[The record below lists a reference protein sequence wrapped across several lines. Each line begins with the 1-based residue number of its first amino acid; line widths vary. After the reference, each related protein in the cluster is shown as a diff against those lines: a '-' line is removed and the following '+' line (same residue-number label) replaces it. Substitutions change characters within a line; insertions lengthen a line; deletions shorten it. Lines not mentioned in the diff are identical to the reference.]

1 MEVHYARWN
10 GKGMDVKPVSIC
22 KGDKKA
28 EANAVLE
35 KIMENPTSLL
45 HTLGASDCKENRRDF
60 SLRTTQGGDGGQKT
74 GNLIV
79 EIGGVDEEL
88 VESISNESHHS
99 TCPAKSRLE
108 SSGLMKQV
116 SSSRKICS
124 KSSLFIKPWN

>member
-1 MEVHYARWN
+1 
-10 GKGMDVKPVSIC
+10 MDVKPVSIC

-60 SLRTTQGGDGGQKT
+60 SLRTTKGGDGGQKT

-88 VESISNESHHS
+88 IFGCVTDQMRRSDWFHENG
-99 TCPAKSRLE
+99 ADDD
-108 SSGLMKQV
+108 V
-116 SSSRKICS
+116 
-124 KSSLFIKPWN
+124 